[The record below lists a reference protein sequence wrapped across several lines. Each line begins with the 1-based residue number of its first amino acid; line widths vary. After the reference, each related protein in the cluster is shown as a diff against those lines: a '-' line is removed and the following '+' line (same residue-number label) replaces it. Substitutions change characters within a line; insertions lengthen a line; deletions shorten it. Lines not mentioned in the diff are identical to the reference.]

1 MTKDHII
8 DIARGLK
15 DQCDNNSISALQT
28 INKTLVDD
36 LTVQSAARQDILQT
50 VSGTTLLDLC
60 KEQFRALYISSGT
73 YKTQELPCHCGPGPH
88 MFKVYS
94 P

>member
-28 INKTLVDD
+28 K
-36 LTVQSAARQDILQT
+36 
-50 VSGTTLLDLC
+50 LLLM
-60 KEQFRALYISSGT
+60 I
-73 YKTQELPCHCGPGPH
+73 
-88 MFKVYS
+88 
-94 P
+94 